1 MNNIT
6 RMLKR
11 NIHSNYK
18 KVFLC
23 IGTNKCIGDSLGP
36 KVGQILY
43 NKLKF
48 EDVIVLGNIKEN
60 ITYGNIGENL
70 NNIYKQIRNPYVI
83 VIDSAL
89 ANKEYIGNVFINN
102 SSMIIGNS
110 LGKEDYKIGDISI
123 KGIVGE
129 NKENNI
135 KNFEILN
142 NVSKKLIEELS
153 NKISSQIIK
162 VF

>member
-1 MNNIT
+1 MDNIT

-48 EDVIVLGNIKEN
+48 EDVMVLGNIKEN
-60 ITYGNIGENL
+60 ITYRNIGKNL
-70 NNIYKQIRNPYVI
+70 NSIYKQIKNPYII
-83 VIDSAL
+83 VIDASL
-89 ANKEYIGNVFINN
+89 SNKEYIGNVVIKN
-102 SSMIIGNS
+102 SSIVIGSS
-110 LGKEDYKIGDISI
+110 LGKEAYKIGDISI

-129 NKENNI
+129 NKENNM

-153 NKISSQIIK
+153 SNISNQIIAS
-162 VF
+162 F